1 MVTTVWGVSN
11 TSQSQVPAASL
22 SPTSGTAPQTG
33 TAAPC
38 LTRCPPPSQVFGSP
52 MGPGG
57 SSSSTPLLPG
67 MAGTGS
73 GISSPPFLPQQPF
86 AEGAPGKGYVQP
98 GVYSRSAYPSG
109 PGFAAR

>member
-1 MVTTVWGVSN
+1 MGM
-11 TSQSQVPAASL
+11 AAMASL
-22 SPTSGTAPQTG
+22 AAPASPTAPSS
-33 TAAPC
+33 P
-38 LTRCPPPSQVFGSP
+38 QVFGSP

-73 GISSPPFLPQQPF
+73 GMSSPPFLPQQPF

-98 GVYSRSAYPSG
+98 GVYSRSTYPG
-109 PGFAAR
+109 TPGFAAG